1 MYASVSTKF
10 NLLSGFGSIFL
21 NNNLL
26 KNIINLIIY
35 KTINIYIV
43 QKLQIHYR

>member
-1 MYASVSTKF
+1 MYEVVSTKF

-26 KNIINLIIY
+26 KNIINPLSIKPLIFI
-35 KTINIYIV
+35 
-43 QKLQIHYR
+43 